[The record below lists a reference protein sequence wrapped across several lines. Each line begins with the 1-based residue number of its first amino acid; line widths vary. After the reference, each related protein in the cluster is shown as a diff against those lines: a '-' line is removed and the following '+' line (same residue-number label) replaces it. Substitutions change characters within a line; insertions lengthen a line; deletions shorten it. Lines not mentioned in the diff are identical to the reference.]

1 MVKRLL
7 IFIIIFPYLVF
18 GAACAAAVEIAP
30 INSIKNNNIFVE
42 SSTTK
47 NNPYLYEPIIYQ
59 VKLFTKFDLT
69 DTKFD
74 PLVLKDAIIKP
85 LGSYKIYDTKHNGLS
100 IKVVELNYIITP
112 LKSGNLIIPSQ
123 KIKGTLL
130 LNEVKIS
137 KTSDAGVNS
146 LFDNFSDDSKIVT
159 RSEAFTVAST
169 ELALTIQP
177 PLSIVSPWLPAA
189 SISLEGK
196 WSDPSSTVG
205 KPIQYSITISG
216 SGITGNQLPRV
227 SAENLKGLDYKVYI
241 DKSEVKDSVDKLSI
255 ISSRNE
261 TYTIIPLKAGRITL
275 PQIKINWWDVKNN
288 KMATA
293 RINHGIIEVI
303 ADNVGFFSPELS
315 DTKPLTEFKNLPDST
330 NDIALKSSDDS
341 KLSYKLIIIILI
353 TLITILLIIMLRISK
368 SYKSKSIKCQ
378 TSSKLKLGEA
388 RSPKEWRDFL
398 QNYAHK
404 NWQAPHN
411 ASLAII
417 FNSAIKLNP
426 KIQKAD
432 YVNIIKTIEDAL
444 YSNKAV
450 DMKKLNT
457 ECSDFLKLTRK
468 KYVTRIGKKNPE
480 LPTLNPIGYRH

>member
-1 MVKRLL
+1 M
-7 IFIIIFPYLVF
+7 
-18 GAACAAAVEIAP
+18 
-30 INSIKNNNIFVE
+30 
-42 SSTTK
+42 
-47 NNPYLYEPIIYQ
+47 
-59 VKLFTKFDLT
+59 
-69 DTKFD
+69 
-74 PLVLKDAIIKP
+74 
-85 LGSYKIYDTKHNGLS
+85 
-100 IKVVELNYIITP
+100 
-112 LKSGNLIIPSQ
+112 
-123 KIKGTLL
+123 
-130 LNEVKIS
+130 
-137 KTSDAGVNS
+137 
-146 LFDNFSDDSKIVT
+146 
-159 RSEAFTVAST
+159 
-169 ELALTIQP
+169 
-177 PLSIVSPWLPAA
+177 
-189 SISLEGK
+189 EGK
-196 WSDPSSTVG
+196 WSSSTPYAVG

-216 SGITGNQLPRV
+216 TGITANQLPRV
-227 SAENLKGLDYKVYI
+227 SVENLKGLDYKVYT

-261 TYTIIPLKAGRITL
+261 TYTIIPLKTGKITL
-275 PQIKINWWDVKNN
+275 PPIKINWWDVKNN
-288 KMATA
+288 EMATA
-293 RINHGIIEVI
+293 SINHGIIEVI
-303 ADNVGFFSPELS
+303 ADNVGFFSPEIS
-315 DTKPLTEFKNLPDST
+315 DAKPLTEFKNFPDST

-353 TLITILLIIMLRISK
+353 TLIAILWLIMLRTSK

-388 RSPKEWRDFL
+388 LSPKELRDFL

-432 YVNIIKTIEDAL
+432 YVNIIKTIEGAL

-468 KYVTRIGKKNPE
+468 KYVKRNGKKNPE
-480 LPTLNPIGYRH
+480 LPTLNPIDYRH